1 RHPPQDCAHVRV
13 SDLAFDRRTDLTRH
27 RVVLVHLPVVT
38 DVVAVVIHDMSALE
52 DVRQLLV
59 PLVTQVRHKRLVQ
72 ADLRPLHERVL
83 PRRKERRQ
91 VPHVMLEVR
100 PARRGVQS
108 VRHVPASPLSGRLHR
123 TVDLIQR
130 QVVQGILLRRLA
142 ATARTL
148 DTLRLEDVVQFALE
162 LHHEQRVTRPHTLR
176 HGRESV
182 EVAVPPLLHLLVR
195 SLHTA
200 LTLTRLHDVLER
212 TLRDRQSRA
221 RQALRLRDLDV
232 ALEFHRRVGRQP
244 VLPLSDQVVPLLR
257 QAVQVRALPLVAR
270 TLRPAV
276 SDPSI
281 QVLNLTTQVLDLLL
295 SDTASLLELGPSL
308 LRGHRLRLRPHLV
321 DIIRRQVTAS
331 RDRQMLARRQHL
343 VDQANRLIH
352 QGLERQTSLAHVLHP
367 LLPLRRVL
375 SPVEKILLAL
385 SQRIPH
391 GTRVGPDSVVDDRRV
406 RLVPLLSNLRVL
418 RGVRDLAIPN
428 PELPLAPLSSRRLD
442 HPVHR
447 IERIR
452 DVLPHVQRVVVSVQ
466 QRRRNELARVRVA
479 PALVTQGLPQHRLAT
494 TNLLVA
500 SSGPSSRS
508 TLLRLP
514 GLNQSLLAQ
523 LNALD
528 KFVPEIQV
536 SLRGLVKRVQ
546 TLERRPAVSQVRL
559 ELLDLL
565 RETH

>member
-1 RHPPQDCAHVRV
+1 
-13 SDLAFDRRTDLTRH
+13 
-27 RVVLVHLPVVT
+27 
-38 DVVAVVIHDMSALE
+38 
-52 DVRQLLV
+52 
-59 PLVTQVRHKRLVQ
+59 
-72 ADLRPLHERVL
+72 
-83 PRRKERRQ
+83 
-91 VPHVMLEVR
+91 
-100 PARRGVQS
+100 
-108 VRHVPASPLSGRLHR
+108 
-123 TVDLIQR
+123 
-130 QVVQGILLRRLA
+130 
-142 ATARTL
+142 
-148 DTLRLEDVVQFALE
+148 
-162 LHHEQRVTRPHTLR
+162 
-176 HGRESV
+176 
-182 EVAVPPLLHLLVR
+182 
-195 SLHTA
+195 
-200 LTLTRLHDVLER
+200 
-212 TLRDRQSRA
+212 RA

-321 DIIRRQVTAS
+321 DIIRRQVPAS
-331 RDRQMLARRQHL
+331 RDRQMLARRKHL

-375 SPVEKILLAL
+375 SPVEKSVLAL

-452 DVLPHVQRVVVSVQ
+452 DVRPHVQRVVVSVQ
-466 QRRRNELARVRVA
+466 QRRRNELARVRVE
-479 PALVTQGLPQHRLAT
+479 PALVTQRLPQHRLAT

-514 GLNQSLLAQ
+514 SLNQSLLAQ
-523 LNALD
+523 LNVLD
-528 KFVPEIQV
+528 EFVPEIQV

-565 RETH
+565 RETHRGPLLHILTPLIRRHVRDLPRTLDLLIQQIHTQLDLSGAVVLRARRLLLPLERVSDREVRVVHVLEIHPLLHEPTLKDGVVHLGLRQVDLIRRHPTQVRTRIQETPAHRRERRQHILGGQDTLRRLERVT